1 MPGEGIVYFD
11 TSALAKWYLNETL
24 SDEVERYI
32 QKRGPVGVSD
42 LTAVEMRSLLARRRR
57 EREIDIRHETRVYAV
72 FEEDVRRGFLIRHP
86 LPPTLAAGAVNLI
99 ASFPDVPLRT
109 LDAMHLVVAQEIG
122 AAVLATSDQV
132 MADGGEALGLDV
144 VRFLERSTGPSR

>member
-1 MPGEGIVYFD
+1 MPGKEIVYFD

-32 QKRGPVGVSD
+32 QEHGPVEISD
-42 LTAVEMRSLLARRRR
+42 LTAVEIRSLLSRRRR
-57 EREIDIRHETRVYAV
+57 EREIDFKTEARAFAA
-72 FEEDVRRGFLIRHP
+72 FEEDVRRGFLIRNP
-86 LPPTLAAGAVNLI
+86 LPATLAAGAVNLI

-122 AAVLATSDQV
+122 AAVLATSDRV
-132 MADGGEALGLDV
+132 MAAGAEALGLTV
-144 VRFLERSTGPSR
+144 VRFLERRS

>member
-1 MPGEGIVYFD
+1 MPGKEIVYFD

-32 QKRGPVGVSD
+32 QEHGPVEISD
-42 LTAVEMRSLLARRRR
+42 LTAVEMRSLLSRRRR
-57 EREIDIRHETRVYAV
+57 EREIDIKTETRAFAV
-72 FEEDVRRGFLIRHP
+72 FEEDVRRGFLIRNP
-86 LPPTLAAGAVNLI
+86 LPATLAAGAVNLI

-122 AAVLATSDQV
+122 AAVLATSDRV
-132 MADGGEALGLDV
+132 MAAGAEALGLTV
-144 VRFLERSTGPSR
+144 VRFLERRS